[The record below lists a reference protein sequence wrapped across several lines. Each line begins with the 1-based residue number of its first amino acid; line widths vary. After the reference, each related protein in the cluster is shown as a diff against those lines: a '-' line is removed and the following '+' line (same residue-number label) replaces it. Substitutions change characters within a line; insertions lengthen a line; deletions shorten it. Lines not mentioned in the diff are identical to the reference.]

1 VYYKI
6 SGDNKRVFILFVLD
20 GRRNLEEIL
29 VSKVIKII
37 KYCVFFAD

>member
-20 GRRNLEEIL
+20 RRRNLEEIL